1 MSKDQYELGKIK
13 QLLINEKIEK
23 LKRKKLIKL
32 FIGFVIIVAVTS
44 TLVYSG
50 LVVYKNVKSNLIPIY
65 SGKIGESDINT
76 IWIGSFQIAWD
87 ELKNTIGKD
96 IEFDIGESE
105 LLYELNNSIFKKDM
119 ISEDDYYVKIGETNS
134 ILKDD
139 IVKDINNKFRNK
151 PN

>member
-1 MSKDQYELGKIK
+1 MGKNQYKLSKIK
-13 QLLINEKIEK
+13 QLLINEN
-23 LKRKKLIKL
+23 LKNKKLIKL
-32 FIGFVIIVAVTS
+32 FICFIIIVAITS

-65 SGKIGESDINT
+65 SGKIGEFDINT
-76 IWIGSFQIAWD
+76 IWIGSFQIAWN

-96 IEFDIGESE
+96 IEFDIEESE

-134 ILKDD
+134 ILKDN
-139 IVKDINNKFRNK
+139 IAREINNKFRNK